1 MKRPFACI
9 GFSMLFSL
17 VFAISIHTAVIQTA
31 VVCFVVSIVLF
42 AIKFIGRKNT
52 LSAAVCCLSAVIA
65 MFGYIGI
72 IKYHVQPIIDEYSGN
87 NVTFSGTIV
96 SNPYT
101 NGSNTHFTVKT
112 DTINGETKSVKINV
126 TTSNTLTME
135 MYDFVEGKAT
145 LSSEYESGYSYASY
159 YGARDIFLTTY
170 INPYFD
176 SEYKIIH
183 NDIKPFYKIFNN
195 IRKYIAKTFQ
205 KYISYDEAS
214 LCTAII
220 TGDKMYLRDDV
231 YNAFKNL
238 GVSHMLVVSGLHLSI
253 VTSLMYFATTSI
265 FDNRYVSALVQILG
279 LTLFALFSGFGFS
292 VRRAFVLALI
302 TIIGRLVGSK
312 PDSLNTLGLAA
323 FLLCLNPL
331 NVGDIG
337 LLWSFSCTLSI
348 ILLANKMSDYLIDL
362 LNIKK
367 KSFLKLTT
375 LFSTSISAFVGSI
388 PFLILVTGSISP
400 YTIFVNILTVPF
412 TGIIIVCGGFSVL
425 LFALHLNAFAYPL
438 MILAG
443 LTAKYLTF
451 VTDIFQN
458 MPYSSIST
466 DKTFVY
472 IWFAITVIL
481 IVLLLVFDKKRKFLK
496 LIAVAAV
503 AAFIGLYSLNSL
515 FESGKVTFSVLD
527 VGNGITAIV
536 KNNNNMVMLNSYG
549 EKYQYNTIKTELSNF
564 NNIVCLIDIPPNK
577 LDYNYCRR
585 ITHDFD
591 VSEIIV
597 YDDKIYNEKYSYLKY
612 KGTDV
617 EKISSNYKLYVFDN
631 VTLNIITTET
641 GTWEYLTIYD
651 TNILIC
657 PINADFDEL
666 PDNLKTPDIA
676 VISDIPNNFIFDND
690 VYIVV
695 SAYGE
700 ECLEMKNTLENNIKT
715 IEATN
720 GNGRIDF
727 EFSDNGSVKVNRIYT
742 GGVTRYAENQ

>member
-9 GFSMLFSL
+9 GFSILFSL
-17 VFAISIHTAVIQTA
+17 VFAISVHTAVLQTA
-31 VVCFVVSIVLF
+31 VVCFVISVVLF
-42 AIKFIGRKNT
+42 AVKFIGRKNT
-52 LSAAVCCLSAVIA
+52 LSAAVCCLSAGIA
-65 MFGYIGI
+65 MFGFMGVV
-72 IKYHVQPIIDEYSGN
+72 KYHVQPIIDEYSGKT
-87 NVTFSGTIV
+87 VVFSGIIV
-96 SNPYT
+96 SNAYT

-112 DTINGETKSVKINV
+112 DAINGETKSVKINI

-135 MYDFVEGKAT
+135 IYDFVEGKAT

-176 SEYKIIH
+176 
-183 NDIKPFYKIFNN
+183 ND

-205 KYISYDEAS
+205 KYLSYDEAS

-253 VTSLMYFATTSI
+253 VASLMYFAVTNT
-265 FDNRYVSALVQILG
+265 FDNRYVSALFQVLG
-279 LTLFALFSGFGFS
+279 VAVFALLSGFGFS
-292 VRRAFVLALI
+292 VRRAFVLVLI
-302 TIIGRLVGSK
+302 TIIGRLLGSK

-348 ILLANKMSDYLIDL
+348 ILLANKMSDYFVEL
-362 LNIKK
+362 LKIEKK
-367 KSFLKLTT
+367 AFLKLTT
-375 LFSTSISAFVGSI
+375 LFSTSISAFVGSV

-425 LFALHLNAFAYPL
+425 LFALHLNAFAYPF

-451 VTDIFQN
+451 VTDMFQN

-472 IWFAITVIL
+472 IWFAVTVIL
-481 IVLLLVFDKKRKFLK
+481 IVLLLVFDKKRKYLK
-496 LIAVAAV
+496 LGAAAAV
-503 AAFIGLYSLNSL
+503 AVFIGLYSLNAL
-515 FESGKVTFSVLD
+515 CESGKVTFSVLD
-527 VGNGITAIV
+527 VGNGITLTV
-536 KNNNNMVMLNSYG
+536 KNNDNIVMLNSYG
-549 EKYQYNTIKTELSNF
+549 EKYQYNTIKTELSDF
-564 NNIVCLIDIPPNK
+564 GNIACLIDIPPNK
-577 LDYNYCRR
+577 PDYNYCRR
-585 ITHDFD
+585 ITHDFN

-597 YDDKIYNEKYSYLKY
+597 YDDKMYNEKYSYLKY
-612 KGTDV
+612 IGKDV
-617 EKISSNYKLYVFDN
+617 EQISSNYKLYVFDN

-641 GTWEYLTIYD
+641 GTWEYLTIY
-651 TNILIC
+651 NAHILIC

-666 PDNLKTPDIA
+666 PDDFKTPDIA

-690 VYIVV
+690 VYVV
-695 SAYGE
+695 ISA
-700 ECLEMKNTLENNIKT
+700 
-715 IEATN
+715 
-720 GNGRIDF
+720 
-727 EFSDNGSVKVNRIYT
+727 
-742 GGVTRYAENQ
+742 

>member
-17 VFAISIHTAVIQTA
+17 VFAISVHTAVLQTA
-31 VVCFVVSIVLF
+31 VVCFVISVLLF
-42 AIKFIGRKNT
+42 AVKFIGKRNT
-52 LSAAVCCLSAVIA
+52 LSAAVCCLSAGIA
-65 MFGYIGI
+65 LFGYMGI

-87 NVTFSGTIV
+87 TVTFSGMIV

-112 DTINGETKSVKINV
+112 DTINGENKSVKINV
-126 TTSNTLTME
+126 TASNTLTME
-135 MYDFVEGKAT
+135 IYDFVEGKAT
-145 LSSEYESGYSYASY
+145 LSSEYESGYNYASY

-170 INPYFD
+170 INPYFE

-183 NDIKPFYKIFNN
+183 NNIKPFYNIFND

-253 VTSLMYFATTSI
+253 VASLMYFAITSI
-265 FDNRYVSALVQILG
+265 FDNRYVSAFVQVLG
-279 LTLFALFSGFGFS
+279 LTLFALLSGFGFS
-292 VRRAFVLALI
+292 VRRAFVLVLI
-302 TIIGRLVGSK
+302 TIVGRLVGSK

-348 ILLANKMSDYLIDL
+348 ILLANKMSDYLVNRLAIE
-362 LNIKK
+362 KK
-367 KSFLKLTT
+367 AFLKLTT

-412 TGIIIVCGGFSVL
+412 TGIIIVCGGFAVL
-425 LFALHLNAFAYPL
+425 LFALHLNAFAYPF

-451 VTDIFQN
+451 VTDMFQN

-472 IWFAITVIL
+472 IWFAVTVIF
-481 IVLLLVFDKKRKFLK
+481 IVFLVVFDKKRKYLK
-496 LIAVAAV
+496 IGAVAA
-503 AAFIGLYSLNSL
+503 AAVFIGLYSFSAI
-515 FESGKVTFSVLD
+515 FDSDKVTFSVLD
-527 VGNGITAIV
+527 VGNGMTLTV
-536 KNNNNMVMLNSYG
+536 KNNNNIVMLNSYG
-549 EKYQYNTIKTELSNF
+549 EKYQYNTIKTELSDF
-564 NNIVCLIDIPPNK
+564 GNIACLIDIPPNK
-577 LDYNYCRR
+577 PDYNYCRR
-585 ITHDFD
+585 ITHDFNI
-591 VSEIIV
+591 SEIIV
-597 YDDKIYNEKYSYLKY
+597 YDD
-612 KGTDV
+612 
-617 EKISSNYKLYVFDN
+617 ISNNYKLYVFNN

-666 PDNLKTPDIA
+666 PHNFKTPDIA

-690 VYIVV
+690 VYVVV

-700 ECLEMKNTLENNIKT
+700 ECLEMKNTLEDDIKT
-715 IEATN
+715 IEATD

>member
-1 MKRPFACI
+1 M
-9 GFSMLFSL
+9 
-17 VFAISIHTAVIQTA
+17 
-31 VVCFVVSIVLF
+31 
-42 AIKFIGRKNT
+42 
-52 LSAAVCCLSAVIA
+52 
-65 MFGYIGI
+65 
-72 IKYHVQPIIDEYSGN
+72 
-87 NVTFSGTIV
+87 
-96 SNPYT
+96 
-101 NGSNTHFTVKT
+101 
-112 DTINGETKSVKINV
+112 
-126 TTSNTLTME
+126 
-135 MYDFVEGKAT
+135 
-145 LSSEYESGYSYASY
+145 
-159 YGARDIFLTTY
+159 
-170 INPYFD
+170 
-176 SEYKIIH
+176 
-183 NDIKPFYKIFNN
+183 
-195 IRKYIAKTFQ
+195 
-205 KYISYDEAS
+205 
-214 LCTAII
+214 
-220 TGDKMYLRDDV
+220 
-231 YNAFKNL
+231 
-238 GVSHMLVVSGLHLSI
+238 
-253 VTSLMYFATTSI
+253 
-265 FDNRYVSALVQILG
+265 
-279 LTLFALFSGFGFS
+279 
-292 VRRAFVLALI
+292 
-302 TIIGRLVGSK
+302 
-312 PDSLNTLGLAA
+312 
-323 FLLCLNPL
+323 
-331 NVGDIG
+331 
-337 LLWSFSCTLSI
+337 
-348 ILLANKMSDYLIDL
+348 
-362 LNIKK
+362 
-367 KSFLKLTT
+367 
-375 LFSTSISAFVGSI
+375 
-388 PFLILVTGSISP
+388 
-400 YTIFVNILTVPF
+400 
-412 TGIIIVCGGFSVL
+412 L